1 MYHIKP
7 DKRSQTSA
15 KLIVDGLYQ
24 CLEEKSFSK
33 VTITDIQRASS
44 VGRATFYRLF
54 DNLTDVLEYEC
65 DNVFRQMLEQHQEAE
80 VLPEAVSPFES
91 LFTFFM
97 EYWMGHT
104 RLLDALIDSQ
114 RIDIMNTVYLS
125 HADEIGVIL
134 VPDQT
139 LTRRELQYFISVAT
153 AAIFGVFY
161 TWTQGG
167 RKETCA
173 ELIAALKRAIDM
185 AAYTLH
191 SKQDD

>member
-24 CLEEKSFSK
+24 CLEEKAFSR
-33 VTITDIQRASS
+33 VTITDIQKASS

-65 DNVFRQMLEQHQEAE
+65 DNVFRQMLEQHQEAD
-80 VLPEAVSPFES
+80 VFPEAVSPFES

-97 EYWMGHT
+97 EYWMEHT
-104 RLLDALIDSQ
+104 RLLDALLDSQ
-114 RIDIMNTVYLS
+114 RIDIMNAVFMAHT
-125 HADEIGVIL
+125 DEIKAIL
-134 VPDQT
+134 VPDIN
-139 LTRRELQYFISVAT
+139 LTEQELDYFVSVAT
-153 AAIFGVFY
+153 AAIFGIFY
-161 TWTQGG
+161 AWTARG
-167 RKETCA
+167 RKETCG
-173 ELIAALKRAIDM
+173 ELIEALKRAIDM
-185 AAYTLH
+185 VAVTLH